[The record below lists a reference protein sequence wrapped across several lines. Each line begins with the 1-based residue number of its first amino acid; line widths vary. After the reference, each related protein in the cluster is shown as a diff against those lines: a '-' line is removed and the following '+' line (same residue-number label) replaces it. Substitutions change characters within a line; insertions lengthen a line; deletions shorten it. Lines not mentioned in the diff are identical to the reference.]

1 MNDTQLGTNQP
12 VAQAVVDAAAAATAA
27 AAGTASADKP
37 KIVLNFDANYVGKD
51 VSYHFKEDKELKIK
65 RPTVNVTIPQATPN
79 LIVDILEKGGKQLDL
94 LIEVINDTLYN
105 QGRQQVNAKED
116 ISQETLAINEI
127 NWEFI
132 ANLPPKER
140 RGGGISKEDWADFQ
154 KDYIE
159 VMPALTGKS
168 LEQVTNAAKLFVAR
182 LQPVKTNKLFL
193 NKLKEQL
200 SIWFTKSPNAE
211 DYPELYEFLDNKMTE
226 FLKKDDAELLANI

>member
-1 MNDTQLGTNQP
+1 MDNTQA
-12 VAQAVVDAAAAATAA
+12 VAQPAAATEAV
-27 AAGTASADKP
+27 KQP
-37 KIVLNFDANYVGKD
+37 IKVNFDRNYTGKE
-51 VSYHFKEDKELKIK
+51 VQYHFKKDKELGIK
-65 RPTVNVTIPQATPN
+65 RPTINVQIPQATPD
-79 LIVDILEKGGKQLDL
+79 LIVAILEAGGKQLDL
-94 LIEVINDTLYN
+94 LVEVMNDTLYN

-116 ISQETLAINEI
+116 ITQETLNVSEI
-127 NWEFI
+127 SWDYI

-154 KDYIE
+154 ADYIA
-159 VMPALTGKS
+159 VMPELTGKT

-200 SIWFTKSPNAE
+200 SIWFTKSPNAD
-211 DYPELYEFLDNKMTE
+211 DYQDLYEFLDNKMTE